1 MNYTLASLVI
11 GMAMLLS
18 ACNADGAPSATAVA
32 PTTAPPVASSQ
43 ITLIAPPTPETGKT
57 SVQISD
63 AGGQS
68 PVIGGVDGL
77 SGNVRKGGRM
87 LVVGW
92 AVDLQY
98 GAPVTRVDVVL
109 DGKVSVQAELGDRRP
124 DVARTLN
131 RGDVALAGWVAKFDL
146 ANVDPGE
153 HTLSVLVYDTKQ
165 RAHILPF
172 SYPFT
177 VAP

>member
-1 MNYTLASLVI
+1 MKYTLATLMI
-11 GMAMLLS
+11 ATAMMLS
-18 ACNADGAPSATAVA
+18 ACNSGDAAPAPAGAPTVV
-32 PTTAPPVASSQ
+32 TSQ
-43 ITLIAPPTPETGKT
+43 ITLIAPATPETGKT

-77 SGNVRKGGRM
+77 SGNVRKGGRV

-92 AVDLQY
+92 AVDLQF
-98 GAPVTRVDVVL
+98 GAPVTRVDVIL
-109 DGKVSVQAELGDRRP
+109 DGKVSVQAELGDKRP

-131 RGDVALAGWVAKFDL
+131 RGDVALAGWVATFDL
-146 ANVDPGE
+146 ANVEPGD
-153 HTLSVLVYDTKQ
+153 HTISVLVYDTKQ
-165 RAHILPF
+165 QAHILPF
-172 SYPFT
+172 SYPFK